1 MKDLTLPTMIA
12 VFEEVFGS
20 WLFWCLVAGAIVGMI
35 LYLYVLIR
43 DRSLSLR
50 KFLWAQISM
59 PFGATAAVWLVLKV
73 TSSRLADLGGPIDFI
88 VLLGIA
94 AVGAIGI
101 SIVVYTL
108 QSIIRPAR

>member
-1 MKDLTLPTMIA
+1 MKDLTLPTIIA

-59 PFGATAAVWLVLKV
+59 PFGAIAAVWLVLKV

>member
-59 PFGATAAVWLVLKV
+59 PFGAIAAVWLVLKV